1 VVEVIVDKQ
10 TSAEYAHDEDVVGG
24 CVVTKYIEA
33 QTGKNFVVKVTY
45 SLPFPEHLSVAL
57 ALFLDG
63 QEIAQT
69 FRLAADLYEPR
80 GHTYP
85 GPICKIGTKSF
96 QQKLHFKELAIT
108 EDTGGLCT

>member
-24 CVVTKYIEA
+24 CAVTNYIEA

-45 SLPFPEHLSVAL
+45 SLPFPEHLSVAM

-69 FRLAADLYEPR
+69 FKLAADLYEPR

-96 QQKLHFKELAIT
+96 QQKLSAGAPVRSR
-108 EDTGGLCT
+108 DASGLYS